1 MKYGLV
7 MEGGAMRGMF
17 TAGVLDVFME
27 NNITF
32 DGAIG
37 TSAGA
42 VFGCNLKS
50 HQIGRAIRYNLR
62 FCKDWHYGTFRSLLH
77 SGDMYDYD
85 YCYRVIP
92 RTLDIW
98 DEDAYRNNPMEFRVV
113 CVDVETGEPVYHL
126 CMNGDDEDIRW
137 FGASGSMPLVSNII
151 EINGQKLLD
160 GGVIDSV
167 ALKAHEDFGYEK
179 NVVILTQ
186 SRNFKKEQ
194 TFLWRLIKWR
204 YPKYPKLAEAW
215 RLRAE
220 RYNETLEYIRQQEK
234 LGKALVLAPPE
245 VLPVKRVDHNPQ
257 HLQAAYDIG
266 RQVGLENLNKIKEFL
281 TIS

>member
-1 MKYGLV
+1 MKFGLV

-17 TAGVLDVFME
+17 TAGVLDIFME

-42 VFGCNLKS
+42 VFGCNFKS
-50 HQIGRAIRYNLR
+50 CQIGRAIRYNLR
-62 FCKDWHYGTFRSLLH
+62 FCKDWHYGTFRSLLN

-92 RTLDIW
+92 RTLDVW

-113 CVDVETGEPVYHL
+113 CVDVETGEAVYHL
-126 CMNGDDEDIRW
+126 CMKGDDDDIRW

-167 ALKAHEDFGYEK
+167 ALKANEKFGYER

-186 SRNFKKEQ
+186 PRNFEKEQ

-215 RLRAE
+215 RLRATK
-220 RYNETLEYIRQQEK
+220 YNEILAYIRQREGE
-234 LGKALVLAPPE
+234 GKVLVLAPSE
-245 VLPVKRVDHNPQ
+245 VLPVKRVDHNPR
-257 HLQAAYDIG
+257 HLQEAYDIG
-266 RQVGLENLNKIKEFL
+266 RKVGLENLDRVKEFL
-281 TIS
+281 GGN

>member
-27 NNITF
+27 NNVTF

-50 HQIGRAIRYNLR
+50 RQVGRAIRYNLR
-62 FCKDWHYGTFRSLLH
+62 FCKDWHYGTFRSLLY

-92 RTLDIW
+92 HTLDIW
-98 DEDAYRNNPMEFRVV
+98 DGAAYRNNPMEFRVV

-151 EINGQKLLD
+151 EIKGQKLLD
-160 GGVIDSV
+160 GGVIDSI
-167 ALKAHEDFGYEK
+167 ALKAHEDFGFEK

-186 SRNFKKEQ
+186 PRNFEKEQ

-204 YPKYPKLAEAW
+204 YPKYPKLAETW
-215 RLRAE
+215 RMRAE
-220 RYNETLEYIRQQEK
+220 KYNETLEYIKKREEE
-234 LGKALVLAPPE
+234 GKALVLAPPE

-257 HLQAAYDIG
+257 HLQAAYNIG
-266 RQVGLENLNKIKEFL
+266 RKVGLERLEEVKNFL
-281 TIS
+281 K